1 MPLGHTVVTFLSPL
15 WEIFILQSENV
26 IVVLRAQ
33 PKKRS
38 DRCKKIQE
46 DWELPCIVIKQGKWD
61 DMKYV
66 L

>member
-1 MPLGHTVVTFLSPL
+1 MPLGHIVVTLLSPL

-38 DRCKKIQE
+38 DRCKKIQD
-46 DWELPCIVIKQGKWD
+46 DWELPCIVIKQGN
-61 DMKYV
+61 
-66 L
+66 